1 MKMRLIIVLLLLN
14 CSISLAQNINCGV
27 VYLKE
32 HKIEQA
38 IREFEEALKNEQS
51 NPLIYRYLGEA
62 YLRDDNLDKAI
73 EILKKGV
80 DISPK
85 SADMHYYLGEALRI
99 KMECTSWTHFLS
111 KMSIGEESWN
121 ELRESVKLD
130 PSHFDAHF
138 SLGLMYYYAPKIYG
152 ETDNAIFEFKTALK
166 IKSDSANAHYW
177 LGEAYY
183 KKGEESLAIAEW
195 EKTLDLDPKNKQARE
210 SLSKTKANKRVIR
223 R

>member
-73 EILKKGV
+73 EIK
-80 DISPK
+80 
-85 SADMHYYLGEALRI
+85 
-99 KMECTSWTHFLS
+99 
-111 KMSIGEESWN
+111 
-121 ELRESVKLD
+121 
-130 PSHFDAHF
+130 
-138 SLGLMYYYAPKIYG
+138 
-152 ETDNAIFEFKTALK
+152 
-166 IKSDSANAHYW
+166 
-177 LGEAYY
+177 
-183 KKGEESLAIAEW
+183 
-195 EKTLDLDPKNKQARE
+195 
-210 SLSKTKANKRVIR
+210 
-223 R
+223 